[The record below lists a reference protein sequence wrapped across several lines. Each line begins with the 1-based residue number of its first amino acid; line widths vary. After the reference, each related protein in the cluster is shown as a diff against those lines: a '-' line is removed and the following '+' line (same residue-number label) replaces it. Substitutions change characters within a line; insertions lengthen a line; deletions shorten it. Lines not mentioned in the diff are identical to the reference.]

1 MPAKHGNT
9 SNMFAHLRDHPVQF
23 REIKVSLLLISVL
36 NINYLKDKML
46 KLCALLFPFAML
58 RARTP
63 RAMLKFVS
71 RILTTKMQ

>member
-1 MPAKHGNT
+1 MPAKHWNT
-9 SNMFAHLRDHPVQF
+9 SNMFAHLRDDHPVQF

-58 RARTP
+58 RVF
-63 RAMLKFVS
+63 KS
-71 RILTTKMQ
+71 

>member
-1 MPAKHGNT
+1 
-9 SNMFAHLRDHPVQF
+9 MFAHLRDNHPVQF

-63 RAMLKFVS
+63 RAVLKFVS